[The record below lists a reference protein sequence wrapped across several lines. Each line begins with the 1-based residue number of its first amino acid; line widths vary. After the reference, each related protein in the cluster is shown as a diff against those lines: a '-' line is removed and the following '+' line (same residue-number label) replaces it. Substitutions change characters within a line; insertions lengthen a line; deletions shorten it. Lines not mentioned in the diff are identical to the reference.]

1 MSLPTGQP
9 HARLVSF
16 DGDRRVH
23 GSALPGEVDREV
35 KTHAL
40 ASGTAHLCMNQ
51 GRRTV
56 TDHLRRTQGLL
67 LTDRVVQSSGPLG
80 RRMARSPGKAI
91 GHRNIG
97 PWRVGSMG
105 QPRVV

>member
-1 MSLPTGQP
+1 MS
-9 HARLVSF
+9 F
-16 DGDRRVH
+16 EGDRHVH
-23 GSALPGEVDREV
+23 GSALPGEVDRDV
-35 KTHAL
+35 KKHAL
-40 ASGTAHLCMNQ
+40 AAGTAHLRMNQ
-51 GRRTV
+51 GRRAF
-56 TDHLRRTQGLL
+56 TDHWRRTQGLL

-80 RRMARSPGKAI
+80 RRTPRSPGKVI